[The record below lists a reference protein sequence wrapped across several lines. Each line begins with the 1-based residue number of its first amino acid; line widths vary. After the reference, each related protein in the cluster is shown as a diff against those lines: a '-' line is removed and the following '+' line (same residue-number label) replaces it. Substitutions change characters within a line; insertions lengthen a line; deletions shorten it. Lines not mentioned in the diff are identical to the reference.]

1 MARAESRMAAIARR
15 FGALTPI
22 ALGIAALVAQAQ
34 QSQPPAG
41 TPTDVRYTAPTAG
54 ESNLFPRDPA
64 RDAQSPT
71 LFRGEQSGVNYAA
84 NGVVG
89 RIVVEVD
96 RDGVPADGQSSVR
109 FKVLMFGRDGKPLAA
124 SVFAT
129 IEYSGGRVLLPGAR
143 TDDLGP
149 RRQDAD
155 RVTPGIQLKVDGGVA
170 EFTLLAPAEAQDV
183 RVRITA
189 GGEEAAGTVSF
200 VPEKRPMV
208 AAGLVEGIV
217 NFRDKAMLAQPRRN
231 DGFEQE
237 LQSWV
242 REFSGGRTQ
251 VAARTA
257 FYLKGMI
264 SGDVLLTAAYD
275 SDKTTRARLL
285 RDVRPD
291 ELYPVYGDA
300 SLRSFDARSAERL
313 YVRVDKGKSYAL
325 FGDFVT
331 GDGFTQMIGQGAVAS
346 LKQRSLGQYNRTGT
360 GARLHHEE
368 GRLVANL
375 FGTRDTLR
383 QVVEEIASQGSGPYG
398 LRNNAVL
405 EGSEKVEV
413 IVRDRFQPSRIVSVR
428 PLIRLVDYT
437 FEPFSGR
444 ILLTSFLPAVDD
456 NLNPVSLRITYEVDQ
471 GGTPF
476 WVVGGDAQYRVNDR
490 VEVGGSAVTDRNPL
504 APYDLASANATI
516 RLAPRTAL
524 VVEAA
529 QTSSNVNTNPSNQTS
544 SPSLVGRTGE
554 VRGNA
559 VRVELAHEGDRTDA
573 RVFYGRSDPEF
584 SNPGAPLNG
593 GREEIYAR
601 GGVKLGEDLKL
612 YAEGLSSE
620 DRNKGGGER
629 MSAGVGLRWFAAERL
644 TLDASLRTARET
656 VGERGNGPLTWPY
669 DQTAGLSGSIAT
681 GSGGGALGYG
691 NQVIDPV
698 TGMPVIQQGG
708 LANAPSRL
716 PAGTRLSSDSV
727 RLGAGYRLTDRATV
741 GAEVEQ
747 DISGDERRRAA
758 VGGDYTF
765 AERTRLYGRYE
776 YQDGWVQLG
785 GVSDTGRSAGTF
797 VLGVDSAYLKNTQVF
812 SEYRLRD
819 AVSDRDLQLASG
831 MRNDWDVAPGWRIT
845 TALENLRVISGA
857 TAPVN
862 AASVGVD
869 WSASA
874 LWRAATRV
882 EVRRS
887 GDVQTTVDNER
898 FTTTLWQAMV
908 ARKLDRDWTLLA
920 RNHLLVTNYAARGDV
935 FQDRA
940 QIGLAY
946 RETDRNRINA
956 LGKIE
961 YKIEKDASSLTV
973 GELSTR
979 AWIASLHA
987 DYHPSRPWWVT
998 GRIAGKWQNDV
1009 FEGGVPS
1016 SFRAQL
1022 VSGRV
1027 VYDVTEKWDLS
1038 VLAAAQFGSNSARQT
1053 AYGAEV
1059 GYLLRQNLWLS
1070 AGFNASGFAGDA
1082 DLAGYEYTRRGA
1094 YVRLRFKFDENL
1106 FKGRDPEV
1114 NRSLDR

>member
-1 MARAESRMAAIARR
+1 MRCADLCMAAIDRLS
-15 FGALTPI
+15 GVLTLMVLGTA
-22 ALGIAALVAQAQ
+22 ALGAHAQKP
-34 QSQPPAG
+34 QPPAG
-41 TPTDVRYTAPTAG
+41 TPTDVRYTAPTVG
-54 ESNLFPRDPA
+54 ESNLYPRDPA
-64 RDAQSPT
+64 HDWQAPT
-71 LFRGEQSGVNYAA
+71 LFRGEQSGVNYAI
-84 NGVVG
+84 NGSVG
-89 RIVVEVD
+89 RILVEVD

-109 FKVLMFGRDGKPLAA
+109 FKVLLFGRDGKPLAT
-124 SVFAT
+124 SVFVT

-170 EFTLLAPAEAQDV
+170 MFTLLAPAEAQDV

-189 GGEEAAGTVSF
+189 GGQEAAGTVSF

-217 NFRDKAMLAQPRRN
+217 SFRNKAVLSQPRRN

-237 LQSWV
+237 LDSWV
-242 REFSGGRTQ
+242 REFSGGRSQ
-251 VAARTA
+251 AAARAA

-264 SGDVLLTAAYD
+264 AGNVLLTAAYD
-275 SDKTTRARLL
+275 SDKALRARLL

-313 YVRVDKGKSYAL
+313 YVRVDRGKSYAL
-325 FGDFVT
+325 YGDFVT

-360 GARLHHEE
+360 GVRLHHEE
-368 GRLVANL
+368 GRVVTNL
-375 FGTRDTLR
+375 FGSRDTLR

-398 LRNNAVL
+398 LRNNEVL

-444 ILLTSFLPAVDD
+444 ILLTNFLPAVDD
-456 NLNPVSLRITYEVDQ
+456 SLNPTSLRITYEVDQ
-471 GGTPF
+471 GGSPF
-476 WVVGGDAQYRVNDR
+476 WVVGGDAQYRLSER
-490 VEVGGSAVTDRNPL
+490 IEVGGSVVTDRNPL
-504 APYDLASANATI
+504 APQDLTSANATI

-524 VVEAA
+524 VVEVA
-529 QTSSNVNTNPSNQTS
+529 QTATTVNTNPSNQTV
-544 SPSLVGRTGE
+544 SPSMAGRSGE

-559 VRVELAHEGDRTDA
+559 LRVELAHEDERTDA
-573 RVFYGRSDPEF
+573 RLFYGRSDPEF
-584 SNPGAPLNG
+584 NNPGAPMTG

-601 GGVKLGEDLKL
+601 GGVKLTDDVKL
-612 YAEGLSSE
+612 YAESLSSA
-620 DRNKGGGER
+620 DRNPGGGQR
-629 MSAGVGLRWFAAERL
+629 VSAGMGLRWFAAERL
-644 TLDASLRTARET
+644 TLDASLRAARET
-656 VGERGNGPLTWPY
+656 VGDRGIGLLSWPY
-669 DQTAGLSGSIAT
+669 DQTNGLSGSIAS
-681 GSGGGALGYG
+681 GSGGGALGFG
-691 NQVIDPV
+691 NQVIDLA

-708 LANAPSRL
+708 LPAAPSRL

-741 GAEVEQ
+741 GAEIEQ
-747 DISGDERRRAA
+747 NLSGHERRR
-758 VGGDYTF
+758 VGIGGDYTF

-776 YQDGWVQLG
+776 HQDGWVQLG
-785 GVSDTGRSAGTF
+785 GVSDTARSAGTF
-797 VLGVDSAYLKNTQVF
+797 AVGVDSAYLKNTQVF

-819 AVSDRDLQLASG
+819 AVSDRDLQLAAG
-831 MRNDWDVAPGWRIT
+831 MRNDWDVAPGWRVT
-845 TALENLRVISGA
+845 TALENLRVISGV
-857 TAPVN
+857 TAPVS

-874 LWRAATRV
+874 LWRASTRV

-887 GDVQTTVDNER
+887 GDIESSAENER
-898 FTTTLWQAMV
+898 FTTTLWQAMA
-908 ARKLDRDWTLLA
+908 ARKLARDWTLLA
-920 RNHLLVTNYAARGDV
+920 RNHMLTTRYAARGDV

-946 RETDRNRINA
+946 RETDRNRVNA

-961 YKIEKDASSLTV
+961 YKIEKDASSPAA
-973 GELSTR
+973 GDLSTR

-987 DYHPSRPWWVT
+987 DYRPSRPWWVT
-998 GRIAGKWQNDV
+998 GRVAGKWQHDV

-1022 VSGRV
+1022 LSGRLA
-1027 VYDVTEKWDLS
+1027 YDLTEKWDVNL
-1038 VLAAAQFGSNSARQT
+1038 LAAAQFGTHAARQT

-1070 AGFNASGFAGDA
+1070 AGFNVSGFSGDA

-1094 YVRLRFKFDENL
+1094 YLRLRFKFDENL
-1106 FKGRDPEV
+1106 FKGRDPAV

>member
-1 MARAESRMAAIARR
+1 
-15 FGALTPI
+15 
-22 ALGIAALVAQAQ
+22 
-34 QSQPPAG
+34 
-41 TPTDVRYTAPTAG
+41 
-54 ESNLFPRDPA
+54 
-64 RDAQSPT
+64 
-71 LFRGEQSGVNYAA
+71 
-84 NGVVG
+84 VG

-96 RDGVPADGQSSVR
+96 RDGVPADGQSAVR

-217 NFRDKAMLAQPRRN
+217 NFRDKAVLAQPRRN
-231 DGFEQE
+231 DGFEEE
-237 LQSWV
+237 LQAWV

-360 GARLHHEE
+360 GARVHHED
-368 GRLVANL
+368 GRMVANL

-413 IVRDRFQPSRIVSVR
+413 LVRDRFQPSRIVSVR

-476 WVVGGDAQYRVNDR
+476 WVVGGDAQLRVTPQL
-490 VEVGGSAVTDRNPL
+490 EVGGSAVTDRNPL
-504 APYDLASANATI
+504 APYDLRSANVTVKV
-516 RLAPRTAL
+516 APRTAL

-529 QTSSNVNTNPSNQTS
+529 QSESTVNTNPSNQTG
-544 SPSLVGRTGE
+544 SPSLVGRSGE

-559 VRVELAHEGDRTDA
+559 MRVEVAHEGDRTDA

-593 GREEIYAR
+593 GREEFYAR
-601 GGVKLGEDLKL
+601 AGVKLTDDLKL

-620 DRNKGGGER
+620 DRNQGGGER

-698 TGMPVIQQGG
+698 PGMPVIQQGG

-741 GAEVEQ
+741 GVEVEQ

-765 AERTRLYGRYE
+765 AERTRLYGRY
-776 YQDGWVQLG
+776 
-785 GVSDTGRSAGTF
+785 
-797 VLGVDSAYLKNTQVF
+797 
-812 SEYRLRD
+812 
-819 AVSDRDLQLASG
+819 
-831 MRNDWDVAPGWRIT
+831 
-845 TALENLRVISGA
+845 
-857 TAPVN
+857 
-862 AASVGVD
+862 
-869 WSASA
+869 
-874 LWRAATRV
+874 
-882 EVRRS
+882 
-887 GDVQTTVDNER
+887 
-898 FTTTLWQAMV
+898 
-908 ARKLDRDWTLLA
+908 
-920 RNHLLVTNYAARGDV
+920 
-935 FQDRA
+935 
-940 QIGLAY
+940 
-946 RETDRNRINA
+946 
-956 LGKIE
+956 
-961 YKIEKDASSLTV
+961 
-973 GELSTR
+973 
-979 AWIASLHA
+979 
-987 DYHPSRPWWVT
+987 
-998 GRIAGKWQNDV
+998 
-1009 FEGGVPS
+1009 
-1016 SFRAQL
+1016 
-1022 VSGRV
+1022 
-1027 VYDVTEKWDLS
+1027 
-1038 VLAAAQFGSNSARQT
+1038 
-1053 AYGAEV
+1053 
-1059 GYLLRQNLWLS
+1059 
-1070 AGFNASGFAGDA
+1070 
-1082 DLAGYEYTRRGA
+1082 
-1094 YVRLRFKFDENL
+1094 
-1106 FKGRDPEV
+1106 
-1114 NRSLDR
+1114 